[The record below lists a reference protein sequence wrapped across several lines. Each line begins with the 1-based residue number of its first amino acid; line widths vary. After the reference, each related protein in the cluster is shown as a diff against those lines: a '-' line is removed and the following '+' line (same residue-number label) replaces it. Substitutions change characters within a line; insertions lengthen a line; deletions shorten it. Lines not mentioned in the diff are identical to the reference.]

1 MENDIKMTT
10 YGSEEDFLE
19 HQIEMLKE
27 AIDYLSKLIPQVEQ
41 DLGPRDIYGVH
52 DEILEQLENGVINLK
67 GKLFDAQEQLK
78 EKTP

>member
-1 MENDIKMTT
+1 MTT
-10 YGSEEDFLE
+10 YGSEKDFLE

-41 DLGPRDIYGVH
+41 DLGPPDIYEVH

-67 GKLFDAQEQLK
+67 GKLFDAQE
-78 EKTP
+78 